1 MSLSQVQV
9 FSTALLTLKGLQASF
24 LALIPLRA
32 RASAPQVWGEAML
45 VPFISC
51 VPLRVNLGT
60 EVMAPPGAHTVT
72 PLSPS
77 MVGPRELQVYG
88 VPGIFCLLEYMAVI
102 IEGETYA
109 PTPITVL
116 HWMSGG
122 VPTVQRAGPSLPKVQ
137 EF

>member
-24 LALIPLRA
+24 LALMPLRA

-45 VPFISC
+45 LPFISC

-60 EVMAPPGAHTVT
+60 GVMAPPGALTVT
-72 PLSPS
+72 PTSPS

-88 VPGIFCLLEYMAVI
+88 VLGIFCLLEYIAVI
-102 IEGETYA
+102 IEGKTYA
-109 PTPITVL
+109 PGPHAYHSVALYVGRRTNSAEGGAVIT
-116 HWMSGG
+116 
-122 VPTVQRAGPSLPKVQ
+122 
-137 EF
+137 